1 MEVLNARS
9 TLDDFVH
16 ETKAT
21 EYREADGLKA
31 ESSANRC
38 VELAFAGLLKYFD
51 PMAKA
56 ACEKRGGEP
65 TCAHSYDPDAQSIAI
80 AHELRCRVSVCL
92 NKSAKYSFS

>member
-21 EYREADGLKA
+21 EYREANGLKA

-56 ACEKRGGEP
+56 ACEKRSGEP
-65 TCAHSYDPDAQSIAI
+65 TCAHSYDPDAQSIAHDDI
-80 AHELRCRVSVCL
+80 VVCP
-92 NKSAKYSFS
+92 KVK